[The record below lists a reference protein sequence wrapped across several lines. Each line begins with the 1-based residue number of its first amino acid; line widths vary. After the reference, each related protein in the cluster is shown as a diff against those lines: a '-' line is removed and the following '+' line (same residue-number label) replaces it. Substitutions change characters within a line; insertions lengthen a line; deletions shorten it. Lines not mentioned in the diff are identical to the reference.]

1 MKAHGIFYKYVS
13 RHPGAMM
20 IDNATGHIDVPEL
33 VHMEPTR
40 AQEIGIPGAYDYGQE
55 RISWGFHQMANWMG
69 DEAFLWK
76 LRAEVRRF
84 NVVGDT
90 TWMKGKT
97 IKKYMENGM
106 WLVDLELWA
115 ENQRGETTT
124 TGSATV
130 SLPSKNHGP
139 AVLPPKRHGGA

>member
-1 MKAHGIFYKYVS
+1 
-13 RHPGAMM
+13 
-20 IDNATGHIDVPEL
+20 
-33 VHMEPTR
+33 
-40 AQEIGIPGAYDYGQE
+40 
-55 RISWGFHQMANWMG
+55 MANWMG